1 MIDIM
6 GGAGLTGQQS
16 GSEQNTN
23 QWQTVSRDNEASNNK
38 TLSTST
44 TGKKII
50 KLKETIC
57 LVKLT

>member
-1 MIDIM
+1 M

>member
-57 LVKLT
+57 LEKLT